1 MKLKSSRTRKG
12 FIRSTPVDKKIANR
26 TEWRKYILYEVDQFV
41 GIFCVRETS
50 GYGIWYVRNLSEDDN
65 SVEERN
71 GKWLLNFFGPTAWN
85 DAIEFAVATAGAEE
99 DYRMAVRRLDQ
110 LAARAIRL
118 QTRQSAGPDYEQKRN
133 WPKLRPDS
141 TSRD

>member
-1 MKLKSSRTRKG
+1 MRIRSGALRMTCPLELHGHLSKIRRFMKLKSSRTRKG

-65 SVEERN
+65 AVEERN
-71 GKWLLNFFGPTAWN
+71 GKWLLNFLDRLRGMTPLN
-85 DAIEFAVATAGAEE
+85 SQSPRPVLRKIIEWPCVA
-99 DYRMAVRRLDQ
+99 
-110 LAARAIRL
+110 
-118 QTRQSAGPDYEQKRN
+118 
-133 WPKLRPDS
+133 
-141 TSRD
+141 